1 MKALL
6 FFGMEHEALEAV
18 AEIFV
23 RPSDLATELPQAE
36 SENDVLNTYCCVAC
50 DQYDYHWTKDDE

>member
-1 MKALL
+1 
-6 FFGMEHEALEAV
+6 MEQEALEAV